1 MAKLRKCIEIGGAR
15 IEPEYFP
22 KKPSMP
28 NKWELPDNLPKQRI
42 VYNNKRLIFYKKH
55 EIKELK
61 KQLKEI
67 KSNYSKEIRKMKKE
81 NKKKVFKKRDLRLM
95 SIGNALS
102 IINEQNQGVENEK
115 KIQEQKNKII
125 EELELKINSL

>member
-1 MAKLRKCIEIGGAR
+1 MAKPKKWVEREGAR

-55 EIKELK
+55 EIKVLK

-67 KSNYSKEIRKMKKE
+67 KSNYSKERFYKFIGIRKLL
-81 NKKKVFKKRDLRLM
+81 V
-95 SIGNALS
+95 
-102 IINEQNQGVENEK
+102 
-115 KIQEQKNKII
+115 
-125 EELELKINSL
+125 

>member
-1 MAKLRKCIEIGGAR
+1 MNLAMGKLFCFIKMTFLEF
-15 IEPEYFP
+15 PKMLTEYFP

-28 NKWELPDNLPKQRI
+28 NKWELPDNLPKQRR
-42 VYNNKRLIFYKKH
+42 VVNNKRLIFYKKH
-55 EIKELK
+55 EIKVLK

-115 KIQEQKNKII
+115 KNTGAEK
-125 EELELKINSL
+125 

>member
-1 MAKLRKCIEIGGAR
+1 
-15 IEPEYFP
+15 
-22 KKPSMP
+22 MP
-28 NKWELPDNLPKQRI
+28 NKWELQGNFPKQRI
-42 VYNNKRLIFYKKH
+42 TNSNKLLILCKKH
-55 EIKELK
+55 EIKVLK

-125 EELELKINSL
+125 EELELKINFYQKKMCFNI

>member
-1 MAKLRKCIEIGGAR
+1 MGITK
-15 IEPEYFP
+15 
-22 KKPSMP
+22 
-28 NKWELPDNLPKQRI
+28 
-42 VYNNKRLIFYKKH
+42 NNKRLIFYKEH
-55 EIKELK
+55 EIKDLK

-81 NKKKVFKKRDLRLM
+81 NEKKVFKKRDLRLM

-115 KIQEQKNKII
+115 NYRSRKIK
-125 EELELKINSL
+125 